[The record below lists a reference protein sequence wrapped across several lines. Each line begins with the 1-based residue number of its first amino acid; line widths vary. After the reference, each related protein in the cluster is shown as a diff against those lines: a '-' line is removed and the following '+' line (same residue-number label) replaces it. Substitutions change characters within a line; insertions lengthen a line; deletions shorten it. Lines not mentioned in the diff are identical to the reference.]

1 MGVQSK
7 RDQLYLVTFDICNRD
22 ECLSGIDS
30 DVHSK
35 KQAIYAAG
43 FHIIKWKHVLCDECF
58 ERYRKRRWSKT
69 FEWEGIGKLSIRTS
83 YTEAVMH
90 FEPDISP
97 EVLTTGMM

>member
-7 RDQLYLVTFDICNRD
+7 RDQLYFVTCDVCKRN
-22 ECLSGIDS
+22 ECLSSIDS
-30 DVHSK
+30 NVHSK
-35 KQAIYAAG
+35 KQAIYAAC
-43 FHIIKWKHVLCDECF
+43 FHIIKGKHVLCDDCF

-90 FEPDISP
+90 FEPEIPD
-97 EVLTTGMM
+97 ELLTTGGV